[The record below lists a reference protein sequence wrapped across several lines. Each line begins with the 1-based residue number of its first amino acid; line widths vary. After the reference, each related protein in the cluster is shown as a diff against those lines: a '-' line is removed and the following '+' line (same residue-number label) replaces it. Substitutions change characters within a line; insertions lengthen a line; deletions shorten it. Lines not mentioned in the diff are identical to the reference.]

1 MANKLRTLLGDVL
14 TAKEKRSIYSSFD
27 VIGDIVIMKIPDSLL
42 YKKYAIGKRLLDNLK
57 SAKSVFLQTSAIEG
71 VYRLRKL
78 ELLAGTNRTVT
89 EHHEHGCRF
98 KVDVRKVYFSPRLST
113 ERLRIA
119 EKVQDN
125 EIVTNMFAGVGTF
138 SILIAKQNPR
148 SVVFNI
154 DSNAR
159 ASLLC
164 LVNAKLNRVQ
174 DRVFPFCGDA
184 KHIASTILS
193 GISNRVL
200 MPLPERAKEFVG
212 SAITCL
218 KQQGGTIH
226 YFAHVGGHNKKD
238 AINEGILNT
247 TNAFKDYNHV
257 IAGTRVVRE
266 VGPKL
271 YQIVSDV
278 SVCRRQCPKTI

>member
-14 TAKEKRSIYSSFD
+14 TADERRSVYSSFD

-42 YKKYAIGKRLLDNLK
+42 SKKYAIGNRLLENLN
-57 SAKSVFLQTSAIEG
+57 SANSVFLQTSAIEG
-71 VYRLRKL
+71 DYRLRKL

-98 KVDVRKVYFSPRLST
+98 KVDVSKVYFSPRLST

-119 EKVQDN
+119 EKVEDN

-148 SVVFNI
+148 SVVFDI

-184 KHIASTILS
+184 KYIASKILS
-193 GISNRVL
+193 GVSNRVL

-212 SAITCL
+212 SAIACL

-257 IAGTRVVRE
+257 IAGIRVVRE
-266 VGPKL
+266 VGPRL

-278 SVCRRQCPKTI
+278 SVCRR